1 MTNLSAV
8 QFSSAS
14 LQRATYSDYYGES
27 CWKGGVGVQFCG
39 WLLLGLLWGGGV
51 SDSDY
56 NNNKGYLEGQTK
68 FAEMDRVG
76 EDEKLILSTNGLE
89 KGYRAKM
96 AAWKNGKQI
105 AIQPPYDKSDKR
117 FTGR

>member
-1 MTNLSAV
+1 MIYVSAV
-8 QFSSAS
+8 LFSSAS

-56 NNNKGYLEGQTK
+56 NNNKGYLEDQTK
-68 FAEMDRVG
+68 FSEKDRVG
-76 EDEKLILSTNGLE
+76 EDEKLIPFTNILD
-89 KGYRAKM
+89 KG
-96 AAWKNGKQI
+96 
-105 AIQPPYDKSDKR
+105 
-117 FTGR
+117 